1 MSNIKTTCLRFNL
14 DKPLDKQAWDYL
26 QSMDKEKFKSYSHAI
41 ILSVIEY
48 FENQSPDEHEER
60 FIEQIIAAIEKE
72 LPKFLAACVAG
83 IMQSHQPDNVVIP
96 TADKENEEAASEIDF
111 DFVGG

>member
-1 MSNIKTTCLRFNL
+1 MNNIKTTCLRFNL

-26 QSMDKEKFKSYSHAI
+26 QNMDKEKFKSYSHAI

-48 FENQSPDEHEER
+48 FKNQSPDKHDER
-60 FIEQIIAAIEKE
+60 FIEQIITAIEKE

-96 TADKENEEAASEIDF
+96 PADKESEEAATEIDF